1 MAIDFLEERPAVT
14 AGDAR
19 SDDDIVAAVTE
30 TVDQLRGDFDARNKL
45 HEKIDQTLFGDNI
58 VSVPEAFRDLVKPDR
73 GASALAMNMAT
84 TVVAA
89 LTVNP
94 PAHLFQPTGFGD
106 SHQINATLR
115 EHFFDASWLRQEE
128 EANAP
133 LFRLFMWDIVT
144 KGEGVIKTVQRSKR
158 AWSDYA
164 TQQKATLTKYGDLDY
179 VEQDR
184 LFNAETEEYKRAAAY
199 PIASID
205 VPPSTF
211 MYLPTEDGY
220 SLCCEVKQV
229 PYYDALVRHGAGL
242 DRSGKVVTQAM
253 GMGVPEDEW
262 HRVMSGVKYLTMLEV
277 WDWKECKHVL
287 LGPGQVSSQGSQ
299 LGRGTL
305 ARKYKHG
312 YGNPTTKTLRGPYFH
327 ARGTTSSSRL
337 PDRAGL
343 SMFYGFLDIFPALDT
358 LLSVQQINAL
368 LYGLGAFHR
377 TTPPGADPTLPETE
391 FGRDGTEQAKAE
403 VIKIGEIFPYG
414 VAPID
419 MPRGGVDLDK
429 AIATKRGLLN
439 LALPEVLQGV
449 VDTTESGYQLSQ
461 AIHIARLAFDPL
473 VQNAERALARRTGF
487 ESWLI
492 ENRIKETCYV
502 WGEPPK
508 GRKRRQ
514 ADAGWLGIGPDELK
528 GVHRYKVR
536 LNPETPTNRVVDVR
550 LHAEMVSN
558 GFETKAQA
566 IEALGGNPDEVEQGL
581 MLEMLKQ
588 DPAVLEEMKR
598 RAFQQLGFADQ
609 KALAGAEQAAGMGQP
624 DPGAALQGMG
634 QVFQPGQGG
643 MPIAPGMPGIS
654 PGIPATPAGG
664 PGGVPNPPGA
674 PGLGG

>member
-14 AGDAR
+14 AGGAQDDA
-19 SDDDIVAAVTE
+19 DLVAAVTE
-30 TVDQLRGDFDARNKL
+30 QVQQLREDFDARNKL
-45 HEKIDQTLFGDNI
+45 CERIDRVLFGDEP
-58 VSVPEAFRDLVKPDR
+58 VSVPEAFRDLTKPVR
-73 GASALAMNMAT
+73 SPLAINMAT

-89 LTVNP
+89 LTVNA

-106 SHQINATLR
+106 SHQVNATLR
-115 EHFFDASWLRQEE
+115 EHYFDASWLRQEE
-128 EANAP
+128 EADSP
-133 LFRLFMWDIVT
+133 LFRLFMWDVVT
-144 KGEGVIKTVQRSKR
+144 KGEGVIKTVQRSRR
-158 AWSDYA
+158 AWSDYGRLQA
-164 TQQKATLTKYGDLDY
+164 TTLDKYGRLDY
-179 VEQDR
+179 GEQDR
-184 LFNAETEEYKRAAAY
+184 VFREATEEYKRGAAY

-205 VPPSTF
+205 VPPQTF
-211 MYLPTEDGY
+211 FYVRTEDGF
-220 SLCCEVKQV
+220 SCCAEVKQV

-242 DRSGKVVTQAM
+242 DRNGRVVTQAM
-253 GMGVPEDEW
+253 GVGVPEEDW
-262 HRVMSGVKYLTMLEV
+262 HRVMSGVKYLTMIEV
-277 WDWKECKHVL
+277 WDWRECKHVL
-287 LGPGQVSSQGSQ
+287 LGPGQISSQAAT

-305 ARKYKHG
+305 ARRYKHG
-312 YGNPTTKTLRGPYFH
+312 YGNPATKTLRGPYFH

-368 LYGLGAFHR
+368 LYGLGAFKR
-377 TTPPGADPTLPETE
+377 TTPPGVGPDLPEAE
-391 FGRDGTEQAKAE
+391 FGREGTEQAKAE
-403 VIKIGEIFPYG
+403 TIQVGTILPYD

-492 ENRIKETCYV
+492 ENRIRETCYV

-508 GRKRRQ
+508 GRRRRT
-514 ADAGWLGIGPDELK
+514 ADAGWLGIGPDELN

-588 DPAVLEEMKR
+588 DPAVLDEMKR
-598 RAFQQLGFADQ
+598 RAFQKLGFSDQ
-609 KALAGAEQAAGMGQP
+609 QALAGAEQAMGQGVNA

-634 QVFQPGQGG
+634 QIFQAGQEG
-643 MPIAPGMPGIS
+643 MPIAPPMPGVS

-664 PGGVPNPPGA
+664 PGGVPNPAGV
-674 PGLGG
+674 PGLGR